1 MLCAAPGTLGVVV
14 RSYREAGECFME
26 KLSED
31 FKERQK
37 PVARIIVAT
46 GVAVAGFLVM
56 LFRTIRKS

>member
-1 MLCAAPGTLGVVV
+1 
-14 RSYREAGECFME
+14 ME